1 MVYVPTVRPSGTSE
15 QGQEAS
21 SVIEVSSLAFFFVFG
36 RLSVFEGDEFGDAD
50 SESQRCE
57 VALGITGN
65 DPTYVMRSRSGWHTV
80 RHFDMTLRVT

>member
-1 MVYVPTVRPSGTSE
+1 MVYNVPTVRPSGTSE

-21 SVIEVSSLAFFFVFG
+21 SVIGVSSLAFFFVW

-65 DPTYVMRSRSGWHTV
+65 DPMYVMRSIITPIRAHTPE
-80 RHFDMTLRVT
+80 TGSNL